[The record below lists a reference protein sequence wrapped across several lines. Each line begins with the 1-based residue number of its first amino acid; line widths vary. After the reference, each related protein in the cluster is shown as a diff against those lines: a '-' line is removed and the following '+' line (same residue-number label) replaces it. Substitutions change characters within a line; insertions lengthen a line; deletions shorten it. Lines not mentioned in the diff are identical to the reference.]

1 VNLHN
6 ISSEHNEEK
15 MKALDEGRESEEV
28 KYACS
33 FMPAQNQFDRFAI
46 DQVKKKP
53 DHQFKGLDR

>member
-1 VNLHN
+1 MNLHN

-15 MKALDEGRESEEV
+15 MKTLDEGRESEEV

-53 DHQFKGLDR
+53 DHQFKGLNR